1 MNNNPYKL
9 TNKLY
14 YSQKM
19 VSQATI
25 DHVKE
30 LIGEKDVF
38 IASKTYCPYCRATLK
53 TIFKDLNVPESKAVV
68 LQLDEMDDGA
78 DIQEALREITGQTTV
93 PNTFINGQHIGGN
106 DDLQALKRSGKLD
119 VLLKDVLA

>member
-1 MNNNPYKL
+1 
-9 TNKLY
+9 
-14 YSQKM
+14 M

-25 DHVKE
+25 NHVKE
-30 LIGEKDVF
+30 LIAEKDVF

-53 TIFKDLNVPESKAVV
+53 TVFKDLNVPESKAVV

-78 DIQEALREITGQTTV
+78 EIQEALKEITGQSTV

-106 DDLQALKRSGKLD
+106 DNLQNLKNSGKLD
-119 VLLKDVLA
+119 SLLKDVLA

>member
-1 MNNNPYKL
+1 
-9 TNKLY
+9 
-14 YSQKM
+14 M

-106 DDLQALKRSGKLD
+106 VDLQALKGCCKLD